1 MQCAAIGASFCQMSG
16 IPALQPPPSLVNCV
30 AWVPWT
36 TSLTSWVALWLTFSN
51 VRLQAPSQ
59 RVSSLLCS
67 VSVVQ
72 SLLSMLPGWIEK
84 SQSLLGAS
92 VT

>member
-36 TSLTSWVALWLTFSN
+36 TSLTSWVALWLTFST
-51 VRLQAPSQ
+51 VRLHTLHE
-59 RVSSLLCS
+59 RVSFLLCI

-72 SLLSMLPGWIEK
+72 SLLIMLPGWIEM